1 MCVLEE
7 LRYKYKRKCINY
19 LRLLIYKI
27 DVRKNISSHTKVL
40 LSIYITIYFLKKIKN
55 IIVYT
60 ANYNYNFQ

>member
-7 LRYKYKRKCINY
+7 LLYKYKRKCINY